1 MFGGESVQYKVI
13 VVDNSN
19 YDLRHYSSMS
29 VFEECGF
36 EMCSH
41 TSEPMK
47 AIDAAANGECDL
59 ILCINRPTAVIAA
72 ELLKRA
78 SKAGVNVPTLVIS
91 QVNAAND
98 MRECFLLGAIDYLIE
113 PVMDEDIRSA
123 LIRARKAVGKKIM
136 AEEFERA
143 MQKAVSA
150 IPAAAKNESF
160 IAKLRELLENAQGG
174 ALTVEAA
181 ADHFGFNPD
190 YFGRYF
196 KQRTGIAFSEF
207 YKRLTMD
214 YAGQLLASG
223 HYKVHEVSDMLG
235 FASPDYFTRVF
246 KKITGRLPSSF
257 RR

>member
-1 MFGGESVQYKVI
+1 MFGGESVQYKVL

-41 TSEPMK
+41 TSEPTK
-47 AIDAAANGECDL
+47 AISAAADNECDL
-59 ILCINRPTAVIAA
+59 ILCINRPSAVIAA
-72 ELLKRA
+72 ELLKRT
-78 SKAGVNVPTLVIS
+78 SMAGIRIPTLVIS
-91 QVNAAND
+91 QVNASND
-98 MRECFLLGAIDYLIE
+98 MRECFLLGAVDYLIE
-113 PVMDEDIRSA
+113 PVMDDDIRSA
-123 LIRARKAVGKKIM
+123 LIRAQKAIGKKIM
-136 AEEFERA
+136 AEEYERA
-143 MQKAVSA
+143 MEKALSA
-150 IPAAAKNESF
+150 IPAVPKNESF
-160 IAKLRELLENAQGG
+160 TAKLRELLEKTQGS

-181 ADHFGFNPD
+181 ADYFSFNPD

-196 KQRTGIAFSEF
+196 KQRTGIPFSEF
-207 YKRLTMD
+207 YKKLTMD

-246 KKITGRLPSSF
+246 KKVTGKLPSSF